1 VKEQGH
7 IARGKSKVEVCA
19 CNCNRCLCCSWWID
33 WMVGWLFG
41 NLARLILG
49 SICIVRHRIGR
60 PRNGSEAVHMRLRE
74 AEEKDFVTGTAST

>member
-1 VKEQGH
+1 
-7 IARGKSKVEVCA
+7 
-19 CNCNRCLCCSWWID
+19 
-33 WMVGWLFG
+33 MVGWLFG